1 MYGSPKSYCYNGP
14 YAITFVYEINKK
26 VMKMKDQDSMNLVW
40 KRLAI
45 LIGVSYLLFN
55 ICVILSN
62 ANSMPA
68 IWRLVNVRILMH
80 FM

>member
-1 MYGSPKSYCYNGP
+1 
-14 YAITFVYEINKK
+14 
-26 VMKMKDQDSMNLVW
+26 MKDQDSMNLVW

-68 IWRLVNVRILMH
+68 IWRLVNVRSLMH